1 MTKKQFALIFV
12 VWVILMS
19 LLFYTPAPR
28 AADIGLV
35 TAGEITC
42 EDSLK
47 DLAATTIRLEQ
58 LKTLVDVNQN
68 PHMAVPLDAELTA
81 LMILRE
87 KIRMWREENCR
98 AV

>member
-12 VWVILMS
+12 VWAILMS
-19 LLFYTPAPR
+19 LLFCTPAR
-28 AADIGLV
+28 AANIGLV
-35 TAGEITC
+35 MGGGITC
-42 EDSLK
+42 EGSLK

-58 LKTLVDVNQN
+58 LKTLVNINQN
-68 PHMAVPLDAELTA
+68 PHAAVPLDAELTA

-98 AV
+98 DA